1 MTNLYSSDR
10 VDKIARIMPS
20 FTDVAQ
26 TGDQVHLGLVG
37 DPMFPEEYKNQRPMA
52 TISNIEQTESGA
64 VVTLSHA
71 DGSTQVINPGSLSP
85 NQVWEFTDDA
95 FKNVLEREQKAAMRA
110 ETPIHDVSESPDY
123 RGVNDLRDEI
133 TQLRAELEQERILRM
148 NFNNT
153 YIETLNELSQD
164 IIGISRGEEV
174 QFSNLLHNEY
184 DKMRGEMSLY
194 RGAESPA
201 ASEVSDYDLASDME
215 DDVFSDASFEGDV
228 TEFY

>member
-1 MTNLYSSDR
+1 
-10 VDKIARIMPS
+10 
-20 FTDVAQ
+20 
-26 TGDQVHLGLVG
+26 
-37 DPMFPEEYKNQRPMA
+37 
-52 TISNIEQTESGA
+52 
-64 VVTLSHA
+64 
-71 DGSTQVINPGSLSP
+71 
-85 NQVWEFTDDA
+85 
-95 FKNVLEREQKAAMRA
+95 MRA
-110 ETPIHDVSESPDY
+110 ETPIHDVASESPDY

-133 TQLRAELEQERILRM
+133 KQLRAELEQERILRM

-164 IIGISRGEEV
+164 IIGISKGEEV

-201 ASEVSDYDLASDME
+201 ASEVSDYDLASDMD
-215 DDVFSDASFEGDV
+215 DDVLSEASLEGDV